1 MNSNIQPAL
10 DALNSTLRELGAD
23 SVKSTLAKPRMAL
36 TVIQAAIGPD
46 DGTPGLI
53 NDKDAEAIY
62 QQYKG
67 ARTDAIRKNSMSAG
81 MEDSSK
87 SDAANTSKVRAHI
100 KWGNSNTNAY
110 EIAEHV
116 IDLRKRMADGGEQVK
131 DTYQA
136 LYDIAVKHNESPGKI
151 FSDEELVT
159 LIGKPGKKDKSE
171 LDKMVEEYKRLY
183 RLAVGTEE
191 APGITAMVPVFDAIC
206 DVFDSAGIA
215 RPAMTSEEKKAEKAI
230 AFLTSTGRVSVVTQ

>member
-10 DALNSTLRELGAD
+10 DSLNATLRELGRD

-36 TVIQAAIGPD
+36 AVIKAAS
-46 DGTPGLI
+46 DGVI
-53 NDKDAEAIY
+53 NGDDAEAIY

-67 ARTDAIRKNSMSAG
+67 ARSDAIRKNALAAG
-81 MEDSSK
+81 HEDSAK
-87 SDAANTSKVRAHI
+87 SDAANTSKVRAQI
-100 KWGNSNTNAY
+100 NFGATNPNAY
-110 EIAEHV
+110 EIAENV
-116 IDLRKRMADGGEQVK
+116 IELRKNMADGGEQVK

-136 LYDIAVKHNESPGKI
+136 LTDVAVQHNKNPGKV
-151 FSDEELVT
+151 FTDEELVT

-171 LDKMVEEYKRLY
+171 IDKMVEEYKRLY

-191 APGITAMVPVFDAIC
+191 SPGITAMVPVFDAIC
-206 DVFDSAGIA
+206 EVFDNAGIA

-230 AFLTSTGRVSVVTQ
+230 AFLASTGRLAA